1 MLVLLST
8 FDGEA
13 HLGAQLDS
21 LARQEG
27 VDWRLL
33 VRDDGSSDGTPAL
46 LDGFAAAHPGRVRRL
61 PGGERLG
68 ALPSFTALLRAAEGG
83 DAYAFMD
90 QDDVWLP
97 GKLARAARLLSEGR
111 EAVCGRLRLVD
122 SGLNPLGFSAVP
134 SVPPR
139 FASLLAHNVAAGC
152 TMAMSPRGRDMA
164 LAAPP
169 PPGTMHDWWCALLVT
184 GQGGRLLFDEE
195 PCMLYR
201 LHGAN
206 QVGGAASLPSR
217 ALRALRG
224 GRPDGLRLLRSHLR
238 GLEGVVLS
246 PEAGEAAAKLRR
258 MAEVGP
264 AERLRLRR
272 EAGFR
277 HHAALGDAL
286 LTLWLLVAPP

>member
-1 MLVLLST
+1 MLST

-46 LDGFAAAHPGRVRRL
+46 LDGFAAAHPERVRRM

-68 ALPSFTALLRAAEGG
+68 ALASFTALLRAAEAA

-97 GKLARAARLLSEGR
+97 GKLARAACLLDEGR

-122 SGLNPLGFSAVP
+122 AALNPVGLSAVP
-134 SVPPR
+134 DFPPR

-152 TMAMSPRGRDMA
+152 TMALSPRGREMA

-169 PPGTMHDWWCALLVT
+169 PSGTLHDWWCALLVT

-206 QVGGAASLPSR
+206 QVGGAGSLPSR
-217 ALRALRG
+217 ALRAMRS
-224 GRPDGLRLLRSHLR
+224 GRPDGLRLLRTHLAA
-238 GLEGVVLS
+238 LEGVALS
-246 PEAGEAAAKLRR
+246 PEAAEVAAKLRR
-258 MAEVGP
+258 MARAGP
-264 AERLRLRR
+264 VERLRLRR
-272 EAGFR
+272 ETGFR

-286 LTLWLLVAPP
+286 LTLWLLAAPPPP